1 VSTPNRIDVGQA
13 VDRLYPELLQQNTK
27 ATCVE
32 FRQRVAAELYRQ
44 DGNWGE
50 LTKRPGENQGEDG
63 RAVDAVIYRPT
74 MQVVDIVVDG
84 GSERPT
90 RPGWAE
96 TGRRQGND
104 WAVPTLAA
112 NAPPVVVEPHPPQ
125 PVVTPEPP
133 LAQPSM
139 DLRSITI
146 ALDELLTLQRAH
158 GQRLEALAQALA
170 AVHAAIHGERGVGGT
185 LSLGWNGRGTFTGK
199 VGGPA

>member
-13 VDRLYPELLQQNTK
+13 VDRLYPDLLAQNTK

-84 GSERPT
+84 GSGRPT

-104 WAVPTLAA
+104 WAVPTRAA
-112 NAPPVVVEPHPPQ
+112 TAPPVVVEPPP
-125 PVVTPEPP
+125 VTPEPP
-133 LAQPSM
+133 PAQPPM

-146 ALDELLTLQRAH
+146 ALDELLALQRAQ
-158 GQRLEALAQALA
+158 GQRLEVLAQSLA

-185 LSLGWNGRGTFTGK
+185 LSLSWNGRGTFTGK

>member
-13 VDRLYPELLQQNTK
+13 VDRLYPDLLKQNTK

-63 RAVDAVIYRPT
+63 RAVDAIVYRQT

-96 TGRRQGND
+96 TSRRQGND
-104 WAVPTLAA
+104 WAVPTRAA
-112 NAPPVVVEPHPPQ
+112 PAPPVVVEPPP
-125 PVVTPEPP
+125 VTPEPP
-133 LAQPSM
+133 PAQPPM

-146 ALDELLTLQRAH
+146 ALDELLMLQRAQ
-158 GQRLEALAQALA
+158 GQRLEALAQSLA

>member
-13 VDRLYPELLQQNTK
+13 VDRLYPDLLKQNTK

-50 LTKRPGENQGEDG
+50 LTKRPGENQGGDG

-84 GSERPT
+84 GSGRPA

-104 WAVPTLAA
+104 WAVPTRAA
-112 NAPPVVVEPHPPQ
+112 TAPPVVVEPPP
-125 PVVTPEPP
+125 VTPAEPP
-133 LAQPSM
+133 PAQPPM

-146 ALDELLTLQRAH
+146 ALDELLALQRAQ
-158 GQRLEALAQALA
+158 GQRLEALAQSLA

-185 LSLGWNGRGTFTGK
+185 LRVFGVGGTFTGK

>member
-13 VDRLYPELLQQNTK
+13 VDRLYPALLQQNTK

-50 LTKRPGENQGEDG
+50 LTKRPGEKQGNDG
-63 RAVDAVIYRPT
+63 RAVDAIIYRPT
-74 MQVVDIVVDG
+74 MQVVDIIEKAGDG
-84 GSERPT
+84 IPT
-90 RPGWAE
+90 KACWNE
-96 TGRRQGND
+96 QSRRQGND

-112 NAPPVVVEPHPPQ
+112 TAPPVAVEPPP
-125 PVVTPEPP
+125 VTPEPP
-133 LAQPSM
+133 PAPPPM

-146 ALDELLTLQRAH
+146 ALDELLVQQRAQ
-158 GQRLEALAQALA
+158 GQRLDALAQALA
-170 AVHAAIHGERGVGGT
+170 AVDAAIHGERGMGGT
-185 LSLGWNGRGTFTGK
+185 LSLSWNGRGTFTGK

>member
-13 VDRLYPELLQQNTK
+13 VDRLYPDLLKQNTK

-63 RAVDAVIYRPT
+63 RAVDAIVYRQT

-104 WAVPTLAA
+104 WAVPTRAA
-112 NAPPVVVEPHPPQ
+112 PAPPVVVEPPP
-125 PVVTPEPP
+125 VTPEPP
-133 LAQPSM
+133 PAQPPM

-146 ALDELLTLQRAH
+146 ALDELLMLQRAQ
-158 GQRLEALAQALA
+158 GQRLEALAQSLA